1 MKIEEGKNTYLW
13 DQFKHTDPKYTK
25 PFPKFG
31 KTLTTIDPMYQV
43 MCMTRVFGPVGSGW
57 SYDVKYHY
65 TDANVFAEVKIV
77 YRIEDIWYR
86 YGPVSSVCALYK
98 KAGSLDDE
106 APKKAL
112 TDAMTK
118 AFSHLG
124 VSADV
129 FLGLFD
135 NNKYVQEMKA
145 KFEAPSNIKVIN
157 TKELNNDKQ
166 SNANRKTG
174 SRSRN

>member
-1 MKIEEGKNTYLW
+1 MKEENNTFLW
-13 DQFKHTDPKYTK
+13 DRFKHTDPSYTK

-43 MCMTRVFGPVGSGW
+43 MTMTRVFGPVGKGW
-57 SYDVKYHY
+57 SYDAKYHY

-77 YRIEDIWYR
+77 YCVEDILYR

-98 KAGSLDDE
+98 KAGTLDDE

-129 FLGLFD
+129 FLGMFD
-135 NNKYVQEMKA
+135 NSKYVQSMKE
-145 KFEAPSNIKVIN
+145 KFNGKASKEGIKVKIVD
-157 TKELNNDKQ
+157 LNKTRKDDKNDK
-166 SNANRKTG
+166 
-174 SRSRN
+174 